1 MVKRTDIALFFG
13 VSVFGLFLLG
23 CSANSTPASSNAVS
37 GSGGSGETTGVSA
50 GSTMAVSGAG
60 TGAPAASGAAA
71 TGGSGDATSGAN
83 TTGTGVIDA
92 AAQDQSLPD
101 STGGSSGSTDAAR
114 ATADASVDCPP
125 GALVCDDFEGYALGS
140 DLSPNWTTEIMG
152 GTVQV
157 ETSKPFRGTKGVRI
171 TTTLS
176 PPNEPARTNG
186 GPLRAA
192 TLIKQA
198 PLFPIAGNA
207 FYGRVMIWLTDMP
220 PGGVHFSNIEASG
233 KLPDGRLAKYGE
245 GGMFQKLM
253 AGYTIRP
260 MGEFDLPTVDCAKT
274 SNTGVP
280 VKRWVCVEWQFNGS
294 NDEMH
299 LWFDGQAQ
307 TPVDVVK
314 TGGGCS
320 VPWNAPVFD
329 KLFLG
334 WRHSQPSSIDVEMWL
349 DNVVIDTKRVGCP
362 TPP

>member
-1 MVKRTDIALFFG
+1 MVKRTDTALFSS
-13 VSVFGLFLLG
+13 VVVFGLFVLG
-23 CSANSTPASSNAVS
+23 CGANSTPASSNAGDGS
-37 GSGGSGETTGVSA
+37 GRSGGSDETTA
-50 GSTMAVSGAG
+50 ASGGG
-60 TGAPAASGAAA
+60 TGATGGSSATAS
-71 TGGSGDATSGAN
+71 GGSGDATSGAN
-83 TTGTGVIDA
+83 ASGTGGIDA
-92 AAQDQSLPD
+92 AAQDQSVPD
-101 STGGSSGSTDAAR
+101 SISGSTDAVR
-114 ATADASVDCPP
+114 AAVDASADCPP
-125 GALVCDDFEGYALGS
+125 GALVCDDFEGYALGG

-198 PLFPIAGNA
+198 PLFPIVGNA

-233 KLPDGRLAKYGE
+233 KFPDGRLVKYGE

-320 VPWNAPVFD
+320 VPWQAPVFD

-349 DNVVIDTKRVGCP
+349 DDVVIDTKRVGCP
-362 TPP
+362 APP